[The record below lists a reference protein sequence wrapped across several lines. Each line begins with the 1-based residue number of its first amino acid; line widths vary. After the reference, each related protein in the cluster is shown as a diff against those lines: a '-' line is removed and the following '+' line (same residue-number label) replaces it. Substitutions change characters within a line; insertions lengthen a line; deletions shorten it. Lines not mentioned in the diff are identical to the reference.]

1 HAAGYQSVLRSLHR
15 MHLPWLAACFAAQLT
30 AYVGYV
36 IAVWSM
42 ARLDDGPR
50 LPFALTA
57 RTVVAGFGV
66 YAATHSSGGFAVD
79 YCALRRWAL
88 PRREAIRRVL
98 GLGALEY
105 AILAPAALISALVLI
120 FEGGDHVQDA
130 MTFPWLLVIP
140 GFVLAAWV
148 TSPKRAARLSQA
160 EG

>member
-1 HAAGYQSVLRSLHR
+1 
-15 MHLPWLAACFAAQLT
+15 
-30 AYVGYV
+30 
-36 IAVWSM
+36 
-42 ARLDDGPR
+42 
-50 LPFALTA
+50 
-57 RTVVAGFGV
+57 

-79 YCALRRWAL
+79 YWALRQSGL

-140 GFVLAAWV
+140 GFFLAAWV
-148 TSPKRAARLSQA
+148 TSPKRAARLTQA
-160 EG
+160 GGGGRVREAIAHAVAGVATLRTMAAKPLRHGAGLAGVALYWLGDIACLWAALNLFSAQI